1 MRREPRPLRPDK
13 DLSPC
18 IGLHKLPLV
27 NASRPPR
34 RTLLRALPLALG
46 ATAVAPAL
54 GACTR
59 ASERLDAE
67 TNAIPDIDLSALEEV
82 PELADLVPGD
92 IRERGELVNG
102 AALNYAPGEFVG
114 SDGGA
119 VGYDMDI
126 LAAIG
131 VVLGL
136 STRTESAVFA
146 QIIPSI
152 GATYDVGIS
161 SFTINAER
169 LEEVSMVSYFSA
181 GMSYAVASGNP
192 YDVVTTDLC
201 GASVAHQVGTYMD
214 DVVVERDAA
223 CREDGGAGIVD
234 QPYVGNADAA
244 TAVAGGKADV
254 LIGDSPV
261 VAYAVDKSRG
271 TLEQL
276 GDIEDAALNGIVVA
290 KDQPELAEALRGAV
304 QHLIDN
310 GTLREILAAWGN
322 ENGMIETSEV
332 DPQQ

>member
-1 MRREPRPLRPDK
+1 MPE
-13 DLSPC
+13 
-18 IGLHKLPLV
+18 G
-27 NASRPPR
+27 PR
-34 RTLLRALPLALG
+34 RRSLLRALPIALG
-46 ATAVAPAL
+46 AAAAAPAL

-67 TNAIPDIDLSALEEV
+67 TNAIPDIDLTGIEEV
-82 PELADLVPGD
+82 PELAERVPAE
-92 IRERGELVNG
+92 IRDRGELVNG

-119 VGYDMDI
+119 VGYDMDV

-131 VVLGL
+131 AVLGL
-136 STRTESAVFA
+136 ATRTESAVFA

-152 GATYDVGIS
+152 GSKYDVGIS

-169 LEEVSMVSYFSA
+169 LEQVSMVSYFSA
-181 GMSYAVASGNP
+181 GMSYAVRTGNP
-192 YDVVTTDLC
+192 YEVEPADLC
-201 GASVAHQVGTYMD
+201 GTSVAHQVGTYMD
-214 DVVVERDAA
+214 DVVVERDEA
-223 CREDGGAGIVD
+223 CRDAGGEGIVD
-234 QPYVGNADAA
+234 QPYVGNSDAA

-271 TLEQL
+271 TLEQI

-290 KDQPELAEALRGAV
+290 KDQTELAEAIRGAV
-304 QHLIDN
+304 QHLIDS

-332 DPQQ
+332 DPPQ